1 VEEGFYMLFDVKEY
15 TQLFLKNLMYR
26 LSTLKKMLWKI
37 IFWQK
42 KVISDAKYDY
52 NTVLASST
60 VDFVK
65 LVNEKKA
72 AYFLKLN
79 NQKLD
84 PNFVIL

>member
-1 VEEGFYMLFDVKEY
+1 MLFDVKEY
-15 TQLFLKNLMYR
+15 TKLFLKNLMYR

-42 KVISDAKYDY
+42 KVISDTKYDY

-72 AYFLKLN
+72 PYFLKLN
-79 NQKLD
+79 DKKLD

>member
-1 VEEGFYMLFDVKEY
+1 MDAQKFDVSIVYSEKDALE
-15 TQLFLKNLMYR
+15 NN
-26 LSTLKKMLWKI
+26 
-37 IFWQK
+37 FWQK
-42 KVISDAKYDY
+42 KVISDTKYDY

-72 AYFLKLN
+72 ADFLKLN